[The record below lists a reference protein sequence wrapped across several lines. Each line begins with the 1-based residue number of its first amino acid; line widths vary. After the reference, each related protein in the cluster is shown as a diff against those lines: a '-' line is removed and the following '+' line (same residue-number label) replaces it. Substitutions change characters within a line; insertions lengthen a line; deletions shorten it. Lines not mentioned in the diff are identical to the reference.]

1 MTLDQFNSLPEA
13 EKELLCQTMP
23 RDYIDDKA
31 EEDFSNLLL
40 HGQPDLE
47 LSATSC
53 PHTTDFALPLQL
65 FGTMIQEL
73 DFGKPFRVVIDYD
86 PNCIRTIFHLYDGRE
101 EKDRMLNWREAD
113 LAEK

>member
-1 MTLDQFNSLPEA
+1 MTLEKFNSLPEA
-13 EKELLCQTMP
+13 EKEWLCRIMS
-23 RDYIDDKA
+23 RYYMDDKA
-31 EEDFSNLLL
+31 EDDFNRLLL

-65 FGTMIQEL
+65 FGAMLQEL

-86 PNCIRTIFHLYDGRE
+86 PNCSRTVFHLYDSRE
-101 EKDRMLNWREAD
+101 EKDRLLNWMEAD
-113 LAEK
+113 LAGK